1 VSMFART
8 SGLARSV
15 STTTLIAAATPPNWS

>member
-1 VSMFART
+1 MFASA
-8 SGLARSV
+8 SGLARSA